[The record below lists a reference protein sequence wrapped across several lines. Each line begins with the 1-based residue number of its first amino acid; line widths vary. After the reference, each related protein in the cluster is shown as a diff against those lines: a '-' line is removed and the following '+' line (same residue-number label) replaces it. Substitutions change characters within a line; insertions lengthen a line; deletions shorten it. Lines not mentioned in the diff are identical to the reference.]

1 MRARQWKIKYDFCKS
16 WRIIQNIGHI
26 PVYLYSI
33 LVKLQ
38 KRDAGYKRRMFP
50 EIIVPIKCLPC

>member
-16 WRIIQNIGHI
+16 WRIIQNIGNVH
-26 PVYLYSI
+26 VYKYFI

-38 KRDAGYKRRMFP
+38 KRDDGSKRKICF
-50 EIIVPIKCLPC
+50 VK